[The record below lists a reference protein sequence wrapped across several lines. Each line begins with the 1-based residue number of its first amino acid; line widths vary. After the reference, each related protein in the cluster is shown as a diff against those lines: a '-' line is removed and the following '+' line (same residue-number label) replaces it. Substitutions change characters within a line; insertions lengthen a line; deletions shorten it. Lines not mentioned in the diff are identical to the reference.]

1 MLARGTGERDSA
13 GQVSAL
19 EIRMSDRGE
28 LVGSI
33 PLFAGL
39 SEKQRDSI
47 ERLFFQVERNDGDT
61 VIAEG
66 DDSPVNFYVIT
77 AGEAVVSVQGKE
89 VNRLGPGDYFGE
101 YALTKRRPR
110 SATVTAE
117 GPLEMLAISGW
128 NFDHLLASD
137 SGIRTAVEQ
146 AATSREAQG
155 AH

>member
-1 MLARGTGERDSA
+1 
-13 GQVSAL
+13 
-19 EIRMSDRGE
+19 MSDRGQ

-47 ERLFFQVERNDGDT
+47 ERLFFPVQRSDGDT

-77 AGEAVVSVQGKE
+77 AGEAVVSVKGKA
-89 VNRLGPGDYFGE
+89 VNRLQPGDYFGE
-101 YALTKRRPR
+101 FALTKRRPR
-110 SATVTAE
+110 SATVTAD

-128 NFDHLLASD
+128 NFAQLLAVD
-137 SGIRTAVEQ
+137 AGIRNAVGQ
-146 AATSREAQG
+146 AATTHQEQG